1 MPTLQVED
9 LKTYY
14 KIQRGFVKAVDGVS
28 FVVEKGQALGLAG
41 ESGCGKTTI
50 ATSLL
55 RVLPPNGMIVGGRI
69 LFKGIDIVKS
79 TEAELKEGVRWTGIS
94 LVFQGAMNA
103 FNPVIK
109 VSDQIVEAI
118 QLHEPNVETQEAL
131 ERAGKLFQ
139 LVGVDPARLS
149 HYPYEFSGG
158 MRQRAMIAM
167 ALSCNPNLLIADEP
181 STALDVI
188 VQAQVLQLLRQLKER
203 LNLSLIIISHDLSI
217 IAETCEKVA
226 IMYGGKIAERGDIF
240 AIFKNPL
247 HPYTQGLL
255 NAFPGVKAQRTRL
268 VSIPGTPPDLLRAP
282 VGCKF
287 TERCKF
293 AMPICQNVDPPLL
306 EVEKDHWVACHL
318 YAHAL
323 DANRGE
329 TLGRNVA
336 ES

>member
-1 MPTLQVED
+1 MLTLQVKD

-28 FVVEKGQALGLAG
+28 FDIEKGQALGLAG

-55 RVLPPNGMIVGGRI
+55 RVLPSNAMIVDGQI
-69 LFKGIDIVKS
+69 LYKGIDIVRL
-79 TEAELKEGVRWTGIS
+79 TEAELKEEIRWKGIS

-103 FNPVIK
+103 LNPVIR
-109 VSDQIVEAI
+109 VADQIVEAI
-118 QLHEPNVETQEAL
+118 QIHEPNVETQEAH
-131 ERAGKLFQ
+131 ERAEKLFQ
-139 LVGVDPARLS
+139 LVGIDPSRLD
-149 HYPYEFSGG
+149 HFPHEFSGG

-167 ALSCNPNLLIADEP
+167 ALACNPDILIADEP

-217 IAETCEKVA
+217 IAETCENVA

-240 AIFKNPL
+240 AVFKNPL

-255 NAFPGVKAQRTRL
+255 GAFPGVKAPKTRL
-268 VSIPGTPPDLLRAP
+268 ISIPGTPPDLLRAP

-287 TERCKF
+287 AERCKF
-293 AMPICQNVDPPLL
+293 AMPICPNVDPQLL
-306 EVEKDHWVACHL
+306 EVEKNHYVACHL
-318 YAHAL
+318 Y
-323 DANRGE
+323 NK
-329 TLGRNVA
+329 T
-336 ES
+336 

>member
-1 MPTLQVED
+1 MPALRVDD

-28 FVVEKGQALGLAG
+28 FDVEKGQALGLVG

-55 RVLPPNGMIVGGRI
+55 RVLPSNGMIVGGRI
-69 LFKGIDIVKS
+69 LFRDVDIARL
-79 TEAELKEGVRWTGIS
+79 TEAELKEDIRWKGIS

-103 FNPVIK
+103 MNPVIK

-118 QLHEPNVETQEAL
+118 QIHEPNIEKREAF
-131 ERAGKLFQ
+131 ERAEKLFQ
-139 LVGVDPARLS
+139 LVGIDPSRLD
-149 HYPYEFSGG
+149 HYAHEFSGG

-167 ALSCNPNLLIADEP
+167 ALACNPDIMIADEP

-217 IAETCEKVA
+217 IAETCEKAA
-226 IMYGGKIAERGDIF
+226 IMYGGKIAERGDIY

-255 NAFPGVKAQRTRL
+255 GAFPGVRAAKTRL
-268 VSIPGTPPDLLRAP
+268 VSIPGTPPDLLNAP

-293 AMPICQNVDPPLL
+293 AMPICQNVDPQLI
-306 EVEKDHWVACHL
+306 EVERDHYVACHL
-318 YAHAL
+318 H
-323 DANRGE
+323 NK
-329 TLGRNVA
+329 T
-336 ES
+336 

>member
-55 RVLPPNGMIVGGRI
+55 RVLPSNGLIVGGRI
-69 LFKGIDIVKS
+69 LFKGIDIVKL

-118 QLHEPNVETQEAL
+118 QLHEPNVETREAL

-217 IAETCEKVA
+217 IAETCEEVA

-318 YAHAL
+318 YTHAL
-323 DANRGE
+323 DTNRGE

>member
-1 MPTLQVED
+1 MPTLKVKD
-9 LKTYY
+9 LRTYY

-28 FVVEKGQALGLAG
+28 FDVEKGQAIGLVG

-55 RVLPPNGMIVGGRI
+55 RVLASNGMIVGGQI
-69 LFKGIDIVKS
+69 LFRDFDIVKL
-79 TEAELKEGVRWTGIS
+79 TEPELKEYVRWKGIS

-103 FNPVIK
+103 MNPVIK

-118 QLHEPNVETQEAL
+118 QLHEPNVEKQEAL

-139 LVGVDPARLS
+139 LVGIDPSRLA
-149 HYPYEFSGG
+149 HYAFEFSGG

-167 ALSCNPNLLIADEP
+167 ALACNPEILIADEP

-217 IAETCEKVA
+217 IAETCENIAV
-226 IMYGGKIAERGDIF
+226 MYGGKIAERGDIY
-240 AIFKNPL
+240 AVFKNPL

-255 NAFPGVKAQRTRL
+255 GSFPGVKAPKTKL
-268 VSIPGTPPDLLRAP
+268 VSIPGSPPDLLKAP

-293 AMPICQNVDPPLL
+293 AMPICQEIDPELI
-306 EVEKDHWVACHL
+306 EIQKNHYVACHL
-318 YAHAL
+318 QQK
-323 DANRGE
+323 
-329 TLGRNVA
+329 T
-336 ES
+336 

>member
-1 MPTLQVED
+1 MIMPTLRVED

-28 FVVEKGQALGLAG
+28 FDVEKGQAMGLVG

-55 RVLPPNGMIVGGRI
+55 RVLPSNGMIVGGRI
-69 LFKGIDIVKS
+69 LFKDFDIVRM
-79 TEAELKEGVRWTGIS
+79 TEAELKEDIRWKGIS

-103 FNPVIK
+103 LNPVIK

-118 QLHEPNVETQEAL
+118 QLHEANVETKEAL

-139 LVGVDPARLS
+139 LVGVDPSRLD
-149 HYPYEFSGG
+149 HYAHEFSGG

-167 ALSCNPNLLIADEP
+167 ALACNPDIMIADEP

-217 IAETCEKVA
+217 IAETCENTA
-226 IMYGGKIAERGDIF
+226 IMYGGRIAERGDIF
-240 AIFKNPL
+240 AVFKNPL

-255 NAFPGVKAQRTRL
+255 GAFPGVKAPKTRL
-268 VSIPGTPPDLLRAP
+268 VSIPGSPPDLLKAP

-293 AMPICQNVDPPLL
+293 AMPVCEKVDPELT
-306 EVEKDHWVACHL
+306 EVEKDHYVACHL
-318 YAHAL
+318 Y
-323 DANRGE
+323 DK
-329 TLGRNVA
+329 T
-336 ES
+336 

>member
-1 MPTLQVED
+1 MLTLQVED

-28 FVVEKGQALGLAG
+28 FDIEKGQALGLAG

-55 RVLPPNGMIVGGRI
+55 RVLPSNAMIVGGQI
-69 LFKGIDIVKS
+69 LFKDVDIVRL
-79 TEAELKEGVRWTGIS
+79 TEAELKEDIRWKGIS

-103 FNPVIK
+103 LNPVIK
-109 VSDQIVEAI
+109 VSDQIIEAI
-118 QLHEPNVETQEAL
+118 QLHEPNVEAREAR
-131 ERAGKLFQ
+131 ERAEKLFQ
-139 LVGVDPARLS
+139 LVGLDHSRLDHYS
-149 HYPYEFSGG
+149 HEFSGG

-167 ALSCNPNLLIADEP
+167 ALACNPDIMIADEP

-226 IMYGGKIAERGDIF
+226 IMYGGKFAERGDIF

-255 NAFPGVKAQRTRL
+255 SAFPGVKAPKTRL
-268 VSIPGTPPDLLRAP
+268 VSIPGTPPDLLKAP

-293 AMPICQNVDPPLL
+293 AMPICQNVDPELL
-306 EVEKDHWVACHL
+306 EVEKDHYVACHL
-318 YAHAL
+318 LYK
-323 DANRGE
+323 
-329 TLGRNVA
+329 T
-336 ES
+336 